1 MEKVISRDGTPI
13 VYEKSGEGPAVIL
26 VTGALGLGTDP
37 MFRGLAE
44 LLAPHFTV
52 YNYDRRGRGESGDT
66 LPYTVE
72 REVEDIEAIID
83 EAGGSAS
90 LYGLSSGATL
100 ALEAANILPGKVK
113 KLAMYESPF
122 IVDDSRPPI
131 PEDYVPHLKELI
143 AAGRPGDALEYFF
156 RDAMLIPSEYLD
168 HMRNDPSWAGME
180 NVARTLPYD
189 GMVMGDT
196 MSGKPLPRGQWGGAA
211 MPTLVMAG
219 GNSPA
224 FFHNGAKELVELLPN
239 AEYRVLPGQ
248 THGVDSN
255 VLAPVLEEF
264 FSKGDRR

>member
-37 MFRGLAE
+37 MFRDLAE

-131 PEDYVPHLKELI
+131 P
-143 AAGRPGDALEYFF
+143 
-156 RDAMLIPSEYLD
+156 
-168 HMRNDPSWAGME
+168 
-180 NVARTLPYD
+180 
-189 GMVMGDT
+189 
-196 MSGKPLPRGQWGGAA
+196 
-211 MPTLVMAG
+211 
-219 GNSPA
+219 
-224 FFHNGAKELVELLPN
+224 
-239 AEYRVLPGQ
+239 
-248 THGVDSN
+248 
-255 VLAPVLEEF
+255 
-264 FSKGDRR
+264 